1 MVIYDCRCKIPKCA
15 AGLRAARRYV
25 IGNLDKPGNIIYTAE
40 NVKVSEE
47 LDFVLNIEYFDN
59 YSKVNIIK
67 IADRYYDVL
76 AVREISRKSSVLQFT
91 VTYNPISS
99 LLSSDSSLYGWFERT
114 PTKIY
119 PSARINIA
127 TDTLKQSRFIPLDDI
142 HEVGASNHY
151 YVQIVSR
158 SGPIDEME
166 PSTLTMYGTFVP
178 YSPKHPAGPADGF

>member
-1 MVIYDCRCKIPKCA
+1 MIADVKFLNVPQA
-15 AGLRAARRYV
+15 SRAARRYV

-47 LDFVLNIEYFDN
+47 LDFNLNIEYFDN

-67 IADRYYDVL
+67 VADRYYDVL

-99 LLSSDSSLYGWFERT
+99 LLSSSSSLYGWFERT

-127 TDTLKQSRFIPLDDI
+127 TDTLKQSRFIALDDLTQSSFSS
-142 HEVGASNHY
+142 EY

-158 SGPIDEME
+158 SGASGTE
-166 PSTLTMYGTFVP
+166 PRLLPCMPLLLTIPHNTQPLDGNP
-178 YSPKHPAGPADGF
+178 Y